1 MKVHQFFYNR
11 TPKSAPNLT
20 MYYRTLFVFIFQFDI
35 DIKELEKKIL
45 EGIALAY
52 QKLVEQKKK
61 EDEELVFS
69 QDGKIVVV
77 KARDL

>member
-1 MKVHQFFYNR
+1 MN
-11 TPKSAPNLT
+11 
-20 MYYRTLFVFIFQFDI
+20 DI

-61 EDEELVFS
+61 EDGELVFS
-69 QDGKIVVV
+69 QNGKIIIL
-77 KARDL
+77 KEKDL

>member
-1 MKVHQFFYNR
+1 MSVHYNL
-11 TPKSAPNLT
+11 SIN
-20 MYYRTLFVFIFQFDI
+20 DI
-35 DIKELEKKIL
+35 DTKELEKKIL

-61 EDEELVFS
+61 EDGELVFS